1 MSDYWT
7 CMKIAGETKRHEVLL
22 EDYGAA
28 PSNGRTYDGRTEVAS
43 AQ

>member
-1 MSDYWT
+1 
-7 CMKIAGETKRHEVLL
+7 MKIAGETKRHEVLL

-28 PSNGRTYDGRTEVAS
+28 PSNGRTYDGRRGLGS

>member
-1 MSDYWT
+1 
-7 CMKIAGETKRHEVLL
+7 MKFAGETKRDEVLR

-28 PSNGRTYDGRTEVAS
+28 PSNGRTYDRRTEVAS